1 MGQTS
6 HLVEIQT
13 MICEIENSSQG
24 SKENICK
31 TTVLKS
37 PKNRSNKLRE
47 NGWVFHL
54 IEYMTLNILLEI
66 NIPLGNSNK
75 YIINPPIYL

>member
-31 TTVLKS
+31 TTVLNHLQ
-37 PKNRSNKLRE
+37 KNRSNKLRE

-75 YIINPPIYL
+75 YIINPPI

>member
-24 SKENICK
+24 PKENICK
-31 TTVLKS
+31 TTVLNLLQKIDQIS
-37 PKNRSNKLRE
+37 LERMD
-47 NGWVFHL
+47 
-54 IEYMTLNILLEI
+54 EYFTLLNI
-66 NIPLGNSNK
+66 
-75 YIINPPIYL
+75 